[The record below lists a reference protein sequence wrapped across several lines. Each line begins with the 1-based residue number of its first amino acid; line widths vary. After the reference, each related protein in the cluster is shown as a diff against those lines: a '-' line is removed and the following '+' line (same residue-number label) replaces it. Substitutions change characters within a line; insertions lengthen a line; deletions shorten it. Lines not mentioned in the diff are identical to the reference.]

1 MLELQQRVA
10 ALLLA
15 ILDREDE
22 LPPEIVEAARDL
34 EPDIADAVARLR
46 REAAE

>member
-15 ILDREDE
+15 ILDRQDE
-22 LPPEIVEAARDL
+22 LPPQIVEAARD
-34 EPDIADAVARLR
+34 
-46 REAAE
+46 